1 VARALASLA
10 TITRFGERVDRHAS
24 TAADHA
30 RRPVDAILLDDLD
43 DRDRIGKSRM
53 IGAGAG
59 GQEPQPEADV
69 RGITSAMI
77 DTRTRTLLALAAIAA
92 IAAPGCGGG
101 QKEAAGAG
109 PEAGGKAREPAPA
122 DEPAPARKLTED
134 QTVTSASGATFT
146 ASAGWTVQQGRD
158 RITLTT
164 PEGDLSVVLVE
175 VPAAAAK
182 NREAAIAKAWA
193 QVRPGFDLKVAQ
205 SQDVTAR
212 EGWDEIGQTVY
223 VTPAAERRIV
233 VAFGRRKG
241 ATWYVG
247 LLDGR
252 QEGLSRRGAQLQ
264 TAVESFK
271 PPGLEKESF
280 AGKTAHPLDDRRLA
294 ELETFAEAALTTAK
308 VPGAAIAI
316 VQGDKI
322 VYEKGFGVRKL
333 GKPGKV
339 SPRTLFMIGSVTKQ
353 LTTLLMAR
361 LVDQKKFGWDT
372 PVTEVLPSFALGD
385 AATTAAA
392 TMRHM
397 VCACTGMPRQDLEFI
412 FEYGKVTPEDRLAS
426 MKTMK
431 PTTALGETFQYSN
444 LMVSAGG
451 FAAGH
456 ARSPKL
462 KLGPAYD
469 AAMKELVFGPLG
481 MKSTTFD
488 FGKAARS
495 DHAAPHPFDLRG
507 EPVAVPIAAEEWTIP
522 VRPAGAAWSNVRDLS
537 RVILLELGKGTIGG
551 KEIVSEVNML
561 ARRDQQVKIT
571 SELGYGLGLV
581 VGTAHGVQVLRH
593 GGGTAGFR
601 AELLILPEH
610 GVGLAILTNGVGG
623 GAFNQA
629 VERRMMEILFDGEP
643 EAQDDLAE
651 AMKLQQKTIDEEWKL
666 VQADPDPAWV
676 NELAGA
682 WTADGLGRIELRRE
696 KGKAVFD
703 AGEWSV
709 TFGKKTDRDGTV
721 KLVTTG
727 APLAGIELIP
737 RDKNGRKVLVLE
749 DGQHSYVFERA
760 AK

>member
-1 VARALASLA
+1 M
-10 TITRFGERVDRHAS
+10 
-24 TAADHA
+24 
-30 RRPVDAILLDDLD
+30 P
-43 DRDRIGKSRM
+43 
-53 IGAGAG
+53 
-59 GQEPQPEADV
+59 
-69 RGITSAMI
+69 RGITSAML
-77 DTRTRTLLALAAIAA
+77 DTRRRALLALGAVAAMT
-92 IAAPGCGGG
+92 APACGGG
-101 QKEAAGAG
+101 QKEAAGAA
-109 PEAGGKAREPAPA
+109 AGGESRAAAPVA
-122 DEPAPARKLTED
+122 DQSAPARKLTKDE
-134 QTVTSASGATFT
+134 TVTSRSGATFT
-146 ASAGWTVQQGRD
+146 ASAGWTVQEARD

-182 NREAAIAKAWA
+182 NREAAVARAWA

-212 EGWDEIGQTVY
+212 EGWDEVGQTVY

-264 TAVESFK
+264 TVVESFK

-280 AGKTAHPLDDRRLA
+280 AGKTAHPLDEKRLA
-294 ELETFAEAALTTAK
+294 ELEAFAEASLATAK

-322 VYEKGFGVRKL
+322 VYEKGFGVRAL
-333 GKPGKV
+333 GKPSKV

-372 PVTEVLPSFALGD
+372 PVTEVLPGFALGD
-385 AATTAAA
+385 ATTTAQA

-412 FEYGKVTPEDRLAS
+412 FEYGKVTPEDRLAL

-431 PTTALGETFQYSN
+431 PTTGFGETFQYSN

-456 ARSPKL
+456 ARSPRQ

-469 AAMKELVFGPLG
+469 AAMKALVFGPLG

-488 FGKAARS
+488 FARAGRS

-537 RVILLELGKGTIGG
+537 RVILLELGKGKIGG
-551 KEIVSEVNML
+551 VEIVSEASML
-561 ARRDQQVKIT
+561 ARRQQQVKIT

-581 VGTAHGVQVLRH
+581 VGTAHGVQVVTH
-593 GGGTAGFR
+593 SGGTFGFR
-601 AELLILPEH
+601 SDLLILPEH
-610 GVGLAILTNGVGG
+610 GVGIAILTNSIGG

-629 VERRMMEILFDGEP
+629 VERRMMELLFDGKP
-643 EAQDDLAE
+643 EAQEDLAE
-651 AMKLQQKTIDEEWKL
+651 AMKLNQATTDEEWKL
-666 VQADPDPAWV
+666 VQPDPDPEWV
-676 NELAGA
+676 AAVAGA
-682 WTADGLGRIELRRE
+682 WTADGLGRIELRSA
-696 KGKAVFD
+696 KGKAVLD

-721 KLVTTG
+721 KLVTTS

-737 RDKNGRKVLVLE
+737 RDVDGRKVLVLE
-749 DGQHSYVFERA
+749 DGQHSYIFERA